1 MESLEKFNDARK
13 FIEENN
19 TEVIKQLI
27 DNGIDVNL
35 KDDKGCSLLH
45 IAAGNET
52 DEMIKI
58 LLANNSAVN
67 VVDVNGETP
76 LIVACKK
83 NKINNIR
90 TLIEHGADVNFR
102 LETTGSTA
110 LHFAAKFA
118 DEELIKFLLNHMNIS
133 VNASDN
139 DSQMPLIWACSR
151 KNNVNTVAT
160 LLDHGAD
167 ITEGPYGQS
176 GLHFAA
182 KYGDSE
188 MIKLLLERGI
198 SINTVDSDEKTSL
211 MWACEVK
218 NNVDNV
224 NTLLACGADVNM
236 LTSCQKS
243 VYSALH
249 FAALYGD
256 KETIECLLN
265 HNISV
270 NINSGYEK
278 LTPLLVACSAPNNLS
293 NVVTLLER
301 GADVNLTNVSGSSA
315 LHYAAKNADRKTIE
329 CLLNYHIPVNVT
341 DTSNEIPLK
350 WACLR
355 QGNVDNVMTLLEH
368 GADINFIGTEE
379 FGGGSLLHYAARWAD
394 SEIIK
399 CLLDHGI
406 SVNTTDK
413 QNNTPLLWACRV
425 PNNKDNVATLLT
437 YGADTNIIYTNQTY
451 SLNQTNYSILHVAVK
466 CSDIDTVKCLLD
478 HNAPVNVVD
487 PDNQTPLMWA
497 FLSGYDLEYIR
508 NVVATLLAHGADV
521 NATSKSGGYSA
532 LHLAAKYA
540 DSETIRCLLD
550 HGISIN
556 VVDKEKDTPLM
567 CAVYLNKLENVAAL
581 IERGADLNMT
591 SEEKGASILHIAA
604 KNGSS
609 ELVKL
614 LLDHNISVNVLDND
628 GRTPLAWACKTNYNV
643 DIVKMLIEH
652 GADISLGGR
661 ECLHLAAANSDE
673 NVIKYLIEQGSSINA
688 FTEDKRT
695 PLSMAC
701 EYDKFNNVDVLIKL
715 GADLN
720 AKLYDGCSILHV
732 AARFSDTYMINY
744 LVDCGVSVNSVDDF
758 LSTPLHSACEENRVD
773 NVKCLIS
780 LGADAKMKTVEG
792 WSLLHVAAVRG
803 NVELIQYLFDIGL
816 DVNLADG
823 ANITPL
829 MWAQRANQS
838 ENVALL
844 RELSSPEVIGMQDT
858 FTHCLQPVS
867 EQLPGNKGMDGGYVL
882 NYVFMP
888 LFPF

>member
-1 MESLEKFNDARK
+1 MECLEKFNDARK

-35 KDDKGCSLLH
+35 KDDNGCSLLH

-67 VVDVNGETP
+67 VVGVNGETP
-76 LIVACKK
+76 LIVACKR
-83 NKINNIR
+83 NKINNVR
-90 TLIEHGADVNFR
+90 ALIEHGADVNFR

-139 DSQMPLIWACSR
+139 DSQTPLIWACSR

-167 ITEGPYGQS
+167 ITESPYGQS

-198 SINTVDSDEKTSL
+198 SINTVDSDEKTPL

-236 LTSCQKS
+236 LTYFQMSGF
-243 VYSALH
+243 SALH

-270 NINSGYEK
+270 NITSSAEK
-278 LTPLLVACSAPNNLS
+278 TPLLVACSVTNNLS
-293 NVVTLLER
+293 NVATLLEH
-301 GADVNLTNVSGSSA
+301 GGDVNLTNFNGSSA
-315 LHYAAKNADRKTIE
+315 LHYAAQSADRETIA
-329 CLLNYHIPVNVT
+329 CLLNYHIAVNVT
-341 DTSNEIPLK
+341 DKNNETPLQ
-350 WACLR
+350 WACIR

-368 GADINFIGTEE
+368 GADINVIGTELGE
-379 FGGGSLLHYAARWAD
+379 SLLHSAARFAD

-399 CLLDHGI
+399 CLLDNGV
-406 SVNTTDK
+406 SVNFTDK

-425 PNNKDNVATLLT
+425 PNNKDNVATLLK
-437 YGADTNIIYTNQTY
+437 YGADTNLTY
-451 SLNQTNYSILHVAVK
+451 SLDETNYSILHCAAK

-478 HNAPVNVVD
+478 HNAPANVVD
-487 PDNQTPLMWA
+487 SDNQTPLMWA
-497 FLSGYDLEYIR
+497 FLNISTLDDLEYIR
-508 NVVATLLAHGADV
+508 NAVAILLAHGTDV
-521 NATSKSGGYSA
+521 HVTSKRDGHST
-532 LHLAAKYA
+532 LHLAVQYA
-540 DSETIRCLLD
+540 DSETIQRLLD

-556 VVDKEKDTPLM
+556 VIDKENKTPLM
-567 CAVYLNKLENVAAL
+567 WALNMKDKLENVLAL
-581 IERGADLNMT
+581 LERGADLNML
-591 SEEKGASILHIAA
+591 SEEQGTSILHLAA
-604 KNGSS
+604 KNGSC
-609 ELVKL
+609 ELVKF

-628 GRTPLAWACKTNYNV
+628 GRTPLMWACEADNNF
-643 DIVKMLIEH
+643 DNIKMLFEH
-652 GADISLGGR
+652 GADISSGGR

-673 NVIKYLIEQGSSINA
+673 DVIKYLIEQGISINSLS
-688 FTEDKRT
+688 EDKRT

-701 EYDKFNNVDVLIKL
+701 EYNKVNNVDVLIKL

-732 AARFSDTYMINY
+732 AARFSDTDMIKY

-780 LGADAKMKTVEG
+780 LGADTKMKTVEG
-792 WSLLHVAAVRG
+792 WSLLHVAAIRG
-803 NVELIQYLFDIGL
+803 SIELIQYLFDIGL
-816 DVNLADG
+816 DVNLTDG

-829 MWAQRANQS
+829 MWAQRANQN

-844 RELSSPEVIGMQDT
+844 HELSSSEVIGIQDT
-858 FTHCLQPVS
+858 NNRCYQTVS
-867 EQLPGNKGMDGGYVL
+867 EQLSGNNGLDGGYVL

-888 LFPF
+888 LFSF